1 MKIGYGRGQKA
12 HKNFAH
18 DPVVLC
24 FDVYNCLVRFL
35 CRREKMSKHGGTSR
49 ELPRTYNLKQHIASS
64 KAVALPFLPRRDSS
78 LCHGRGHCGHLQLG
92 NGTVNGCCGEPWSQ
106 QVRNGLHGKVHV
118 MAHIFVTDARQI

>member
-24 FDVYNCLVRFL
+24 FYVYNSLVRFL
-35 CRREKMSKHGGTSR
+35 CSREDVNVEARSR
-49 ELPRTYNLKQHIASS
+49 ELPGTYNLEQHIASS

-78 LCHGRGHCGHLQLG
+78 LCHGRGHCGHLELG
-92 NGTVNGCCGEPWSQ
+92 NGAGSRCCAEPCCQ
-106 QVRNGLHGKVHV
+106 QVRIGMHEKVHV
-118 MAHIFVTDARQI
+118 GAHISVTDAGQT